1 MTSDETRINAEKSLA
16 LAKALF
22 PNEEWIS
29 TETNIWVAKSRLSQR
44 EIESKKWDKEMS
56 QARILTMRGSVAYFL
71 PEVEVKGEK
80 YKRCADLV
88 LDGEI
93 VEMKT
98 ISGTRETLGGKFRLG
113 YKQGASLLNHCAG
126 NLLSDNFPK
135 SHSVY
140 VRLLSNIPI
149 NSVKAKIA
157 GVLNYHHD
165 KGVFI
170 CYFEKIG
177 ELHTWTYDEL
187 RNLIGKKKSPDFT
200 EVKPG
205 SGK

>member
-1 MTSDETRINAEKSLA
+1 
-16 LAKALF
+16 
-22 PNEEWIS
+22 
-29 TETNIWVAKSRLSQR
+29 
-44 EIESKKWDKEMS
+44 MS
-56 QARILTMRGSVAYFL
+56 QARILTIKGSVAYFL

-113 YKQGASLLNHCAG
+113 YKQGASLLKYCAG
-126 NLLSDNFPK
+126 NFVAKGALSDDFPK
-135 SHSVY
+135 SHSIY
-140 VRLLSNIPI
+140 IRLLSNIPI

-187 RNLIGKKKSPDFT
+187 RNLIGKKIPRLYKSKTGFGKMRPQRRLIKWRSAFT
-200 EVKPG
+200 DIINISCFWFFVK
-205 SGK
+205 